1 MNGIDKDAIA
11 DIHFEMS
18 WESAEATH
26 SEHYEA
32 YNINFWRDCMPEDLL
47 ARLNGKAAGD
57 VIEIDFEPGIVVS
70 GNNIRNTFD
79 VKICRPT
86 Q

>member
-1 MNGIDKDAIA
+1 MNGINKDAIA
-11 DIHFEMS
+11 DIYFEMN

-32 YNINFWRDCMPEDLL
+32 YNIIYWRDCMPKNLL
-47 ARLNGKAAGD
+47 DRLNAKAAGD

-70 GNNIRNTFD
+70 GNNMRNTFD

>member
-1 MNGIDKDAIA
+1 
-11 DIHFEMS
+11 
-18 WESAEATH
+18 
-26 SEHYEA
+26 
-32 YNINFWRDCMPEDLL
+32 MPEDLL
-47 ARLNGKAAGD
+47 TRLNAKASGD

-70 GNNIRNTFD
+70 GNNMRNTFD

>member
-1 MNGIDKDAIA
+1 MHRINQDAIA

-18 WESAEATH
+18 WESAEALH
-26 SEHYEA
+26 SEHFEA
-32 YNINFWRDCMPEDLL
+32 YHINFWRDCMPEDLL
-47 ARLNGKAAGD
+47 ARMNGKAAGD

-70 GNNIRNTFD
+70 GNNMRNTFD